1 LSIDFL
7 NGSLLVSFFSI
18 NLNLSPWRR
27 KLMIT
32 TATPNAHYS
41 ATEPVLFV
49 AFELSEKTWKLG
61 FTIGPGQKP
70 RERTVTARQQERVLD
85 EIAQAKRRLGLPE
98 TAPVVSCYEAGRE
111 GFWLHRFLQAHGVTN
126 QVVDSSSIEVNRRRR
141 RAKSDGLDVRKLLSM
156 LMRYAQGERQV
167 WQVVKVPSV
176 EAEDQRHLHRDLETL
191 KQERA
196 STTTRIQGLLS
207 SQGIRLT
214 SLHKLPEQLDAL
226 RLWDGSPIPPG
237 LRRRVLRVY
246 AHHTFLSEQIAEVEA
261 ERRAQLQTSSEA
273 SIDKVRQLMQLK
285 GIGINGAWL
294 LVMEFFGWRA
304 FKNRREVGGLA
315 GFTPTPYQSGESAR
329 EQGITQSGNRHVRWM
344 TTELA
349 WSWLRFQPDSALS
362 VWFRERF
369 GGGGKRL
376 RRIGIVAVARKLLIA
391 LWRFLETGVLPAGA
405 ALKEA

>member
-1 LSIDFL
+1 
-7 NGSLLVSFFSI
+7 
-18 NLNLSPWRR
+18 
-27 KLMIT
+27 
-32 TATPNAHYS
+32 
-41 ATEPVLFV
+41 
-49 AFELSEKTWKLG
+49 
-61 FTIGPGQKP
+61 
-70 RERTVTARQQERVLD
+70 VLD
-85 EIAQAKRRLGLPE
+85 EIVQAKHRLGLPE

-111 GFWLHRFLQAHGVTN
+111 GFWLHRLLLAQGITN
-126 QVVDSSSIEVNRRRR
+126 HVVDSSAIEVSRRQR

-156 LMRYAQGERQV
+156 LMRYEQGERKV
-167 WQVVKVPSV
+167 WHVIKVPSM

-196 STTTRIQGLLS
+196 STTTRIKGLLS
-207 SQGIRLT
+207 SYGIRVT
-214 SLHKLPEQLDAL
+214 SMTKLPEQLDAL

-261 ERRAQLQTSSEA
+261 QRRAQLQTSSDA

-285 GIGINGAWL
+285 GIGINGSWL
-294 LVMEFFGWRA
+294 LVMEFFGWREL
-304 FKNRREVGGLA
+304 KHRREVGGLA
-315 GFTPTPYQSGESAR
+315 GLTPTPYQSGESAR
-329 EQGITQSGNRHVRWM
+329 EQGITKSGNRHVRWM

-349 WSWLRFQPDSALS
+349 WSWLRYQPDSALS

-391 LWRFLETGVLPAGA
+391 LWRFLEKGVLPEGA
-405 ALKEA
+405 VLKEA

>member
-1 LSIDFL
+1 
-7 NGSLLVSFFSI
+7 
-18 NLNLSPWRR
+18 
-27 KLMIT
+27 MTT
-32 TATPNAHYS
+32 TATHNGHDTTP
-41 ATEPVLFV
+41 ERVLFV

-61 FTIGPGQKP
+61 FTTGHGQKP
-70 RERTVTARQQERVLD
+70 RERTVTARHHEHVLN
-85 EIAQAKRRLGLPE
+85 EIAQAKRRLGLPA

-111 GFWLHRFLQAHGVTN
+111 GFWLHRFLQAQGLTN
-126 QVVDSSSIEVNRRRR
+126 HVVDSSAIEVNRRRR

-156 LMRYAQGERQV
+156 LMRYAQGARQV

-207 SQGIRLT
+207 SQGLRVT
-214 SLHKLPEQLDAL
+214 SLTKLPEQLDAL

-246 AHHTFLSEQIAEVEA
+246 AQYTCLSEQIAEVEV
-261 ERRAQLQTSSEA
+261 ERRALLQTSPEA

-329 EQGITQSGNRHVRWM
+329 EQGITKSGNRHVRWM

-362 VWFRERF
+362 CWFRERF
-369 GGGGKRL
+369 GGGGTRL

-391 LWRFLETGVLPAGA
+391 LWRFLETGVIPAGA
-405 ALKEA
+405 VLKAG